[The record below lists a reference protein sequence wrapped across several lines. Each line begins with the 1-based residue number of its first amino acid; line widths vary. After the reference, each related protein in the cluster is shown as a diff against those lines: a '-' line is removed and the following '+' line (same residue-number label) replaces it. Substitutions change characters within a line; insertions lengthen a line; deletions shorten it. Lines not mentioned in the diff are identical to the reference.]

1 MILDGKVHE
10 TNFVLVN
17 LYNPNT
23 KPKQLATF
31 LDLGKKL
38 ETIKDFYDKHIYFN
52 GNFNFFLDTSLDSY
66 GNEPTLKKKSIA
78 KFIELKE
85 KFDLCDI
92 WSIRNP
98 KTKKYTFRKKHVSG
112 LIQRS
117 LDYFYIWNSLQVSAD

>member
-1 MILDGKVHE
+1 MAIL
-10 TNFVLVN
+10 
-17 LYNPNT
+17 
-23 KPKQLATF
+23 
-31 LDLGKKL
+31 
-38 ETIKDFYDKHIYFN
+38 I
-52 GNFNFFLDTSLDSY
+52 FFLDTSLDSY
-66 GNEPTLKKKSIA
+66 GNEPTLKNKSIA

>member
-1 MILDGKVHE
+1 MAIL
-10 TNFVLVN
+10 
-17 LYNPNT
+17 
-23 KPKQLATF
+23 
-31 LDLGKKL
+31 
-38 ETIKDFYDKHIYFN
+38 I
-52 GNFNFFLDTSLDSY
+52 FFLDTSLDSC

-117 LDYFYIWNSLQVSAD
+117 LDYFYIWNYLQVSAD

>member
-1 MILDGKVHE
+1 MTNIYILMGI
-10 TNFVLVN
+10 L
-17 LYNPNT
+17 
-23 KPKQLATF
+23 
-31 LDLGKKL
+31 
-38 ETIKDFYDKHIYFN
+38 I
-52 GNFNFFLDTSLDSY
+52 FFLDTSLDSY

-92 WSIRNP
+92 WNIRNP